1 MACAARDCSILTVS
15 GRLVWLTV
23 RHRSMSSFR
32 SCEYAGVLT
41 GAYFPFKIL
50 MNSAPWFCALNGC
63 DPVIIS

>member
-1 MACAARDCSILTVS
+1 
-15 GRLVWLTV
+15 
-23 RHRSMSSFR
+23 MSSFR

-63 DPVIIS
+63 EPVIISYTTHPSDHTSLLWLYGLFSHSSGDR